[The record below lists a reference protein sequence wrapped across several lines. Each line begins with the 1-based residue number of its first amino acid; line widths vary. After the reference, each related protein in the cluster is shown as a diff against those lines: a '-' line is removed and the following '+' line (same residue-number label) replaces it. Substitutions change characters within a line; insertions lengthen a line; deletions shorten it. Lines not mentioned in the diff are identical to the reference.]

1 MRPRFRWEPSKGSQT
16 LRLPKTTPT
25 PLAPLG
31 LARWCAAG
39 DEGARKARG
48 VGRVAGRPE
57 VPEGGA
63 GRLPTRQFHSTTVLA
78 VRRNGKVVMG
88 GDGQVTMGQT
98 VVKAT
103 ARKIRRL
110 DEGSILAGFA
120 GSAADGLT
128 LFEKFEV
135 KLKEA
140 TGNLLRASVELA
152 KDWRTDRVLRRLEAL
167 LLVADREK
175 ILMLSG
181 TGDIIEPDCDA
192 AAVGSGGPYAVAA
205 ARALLADTQ
214 LSAREIAERSLSIA
228 ASICIYTNTNQVFEE
243 L

>member
-1 MRPRFRWEPSKGSQT
+1 MRQ
-16 LRLPKTTPT
+16 
-25 PLAPLG
+25 
-31 LARWCAAG
+31 
-39 DEGARKARG
+39 
-48 VGRVAGRPE
+48 PE
-57 VPEGGA
+57 I
-63 GRLPTRQFHSTTVLA
+63 RSTTVLV

-88 GDGQVTMGQT
+88 GDGQVTLGQT

-110 DEGSILAGFA
+110 DDGRILAGFA

-128 LFEKFEV
+128 LFEKFEA

-140 TGNLLRASVELA
+140 NGNLLRAAVDLA
-152 KDWRTDRVLRRLEAL
+152 KDWRTDRMLRRLEAL

-192 AAVGSGGPYAVAA
+192 AAVGSGGNYALAA

-228 ASICIYTNTNQVFEE
+228 ASICIYTNTNLAFEE